1 MYISEEVHEYLVN
14 HHENKINKQDLA
26 NAVQLSNQTL
36 TSMFKETPFQTF
48 NQYLNHLRLKFCL
61 NDILTTRR
69 PIEEIAID
77 HGFHH
82 YSRFIQLFKDTY
94 GNTPKLIR
102 RDYIATFIFQNK
114 SEEIDLNRH
123 ILKSLSEFRE
133 ETSLEI
139 EERTIRVA
147 ESNNIYQSP
156 DFYIEHIN
164 NNYFDQCSFLNMK
177 RALNINKGNVH
188 YIVDL
193 NYKDIF
199 KDRESFIKE
208 LLQLLQFISDL
219 NMHPIFK
226 VSTSRPDVFNSSEKM
241 SFHQALEVL
250 FIFCVNLIIFN

>member
-102 RDYIATFIFQNK
+102 RDYIATSIFQNK

-199 KDRESFIKE
+199 KDRESFIKR
-208 LLQLLQFISDL
+208 
-219 NMHPIFK
+219 
-226 VSTSRPDVFNSSEKM
+226 VVTTSS
-241 SFHQALEVL
+241 
-250 FIFCVNLIIFN
+250 IYI